1 MAWSFWLYLQ
11 KESLCTLYNSSSVF
25 CVKRRWIFHKKRC
38 LYFVQVLGCVLPQAS
53 QKFQVFPPSKL
64 RRLQQ
69 HLSTNILDTS
79 SVLLSHTSL
88 YKQRWKLWR
97 QEKAFCMAS
106 KVCVISG
113 ILWVETKICLTYLS
127 GLIVSL
133 WKRKP
138 AQLLQLSNFSWFAM
152 VSAENWANNR
162 LYFLPSMSSSQNSLM
177 WHLVAESFLSTI
189 Q

>member
-1 MAWSFWLYLQ
+1 MSKAAPETKSQQCDRDPALRGLVPRGYTAKPHRTALSHVVIQWWDEAWREVSGCIYRRKASALYT
-11 KESLCTLYNSSSVF
+11 TLLGFSVWKGDGYF
-25 CVKRRWIFHKKRC
+25 TKKDV
-38 LYFVQVLGCVLPQAS
+38 YIQVLGCVLSQAS

-69 HLSTNILDTS
+69 HLSTNILDMS

-138 AQLLQLSNFSWFAM
+138 TQLLQL
-152 VSAENWANNR
+152 
-162 LYFLPSMSSSQNSLM
+162 
-177 WHLVAESFLSTI
+177 
-189 Q
+189 